1 MSDRSIKRKTS
12 HFVRDDAKKDMS
24 ITASQVAE
32 LREKTGAGL
41 MDAKRALEETNGDM
55 EKAAEDL
62 RKKGIAK
69 AGKKSDRETHE
80 GRVHAYI
87 HSNAKLG
94 AMVQVLCETDFVAR
108 TDAFIEMC
116 NDIAIHV
123 SAMDPMYLTRAD
135 VPAEI
140 VAKEQELTRGE
151 LAAQNKPADVIE
163 KIMEGKMNKWF
174 SETVLMEQAFIKDDT
189 KTVEDFL
196 KEKIS
201 TLGENMQVKRFARFI
216 F

>member
-1 MSDRSIKRKTS
+1 
-12 HFVRDDAKKDMS
+12 MS

-41 MDAKRALEETNGDM
+41 MDAKRALEETGGDM

-116 NDIAIHV
+116 NDLAIHI
-123 SAMDPMYLTRAD
+123 SAMDPTYLSRAD
-135 VPAEI
+135 VPTE
-140 VAKEQELTRGE
+140 VVMKEQELTRGE

-163 KIMEGKMNKWF
+163 KIMEGKMNKF
-174 SETVLMEQAFIKDDT
+174 FGENVLMEQAFIKDDS
-189 KTVEDFL
+189 KTVEEFL
-196 KEKIS
+196 KEKMSI
-201 TLGENMQVKRFARFI
+201 LGENMQIKRFARFV

>member
-1 MSDRSIKRKTS
+1 
-12 HFVRDDAKKDMS
+12 MS

-41 MDAKRALEETNGDM
+41 MDAKRALEEMGGDM

-123 SAMDPMYLTRAD
+123 SAMDPLYLTRAD
-135 VPAEI
+135 VPEDV

-163 KIMEGKMNKWF
+163 KIMEGKMNKF
-174 SETVLMEQAFIKDDT
+174 FGENVLMEQAFIKDDT